1 MSLSFEEAR
10 DLIVSSI
17 EPLSGERVS
26 LIEAGGRVLLE
37 SVSAPWDLPPWDNSA
52 MDGFAVRSTDCA
64 DISPLIV
71 SGYTPAGG
79 ASASALEPGC
89 AVRIMTGAPIPPGC
103 DAVIPFENADETDG
117 RIIPRGPVRAKDHI
131 RYRGEDVVAGTI
143 VLPEG
148 TVLRPAEINMLATFS
163 RSFVTVHRRPRI
175 AILSTGDELVELG
188 DPLTPGRIIN
198 SNALSLAVSVREL
211 GAEPI
216 LLGIARD
223 EPESLREKLAAGL
236 SADVLITSAG
246 VSAGDRDFVREVLT
260 QMGVRPVFWKVDIK
274 PGRPMAFGLR
284 EKLPVFSLP
293 GNPVSTMITFEEFVR
308 PAILKMMGHR
318 RVLRPL
324 FRAELSE
331 PVKKKPGRVQFLRM
345 RITRRG
351 ERLIAVSPGDQN
363 TGIVRTMVHANAIA
377 ILPSDCGGLKGGDF
391 VDVHLLPWMES
402 IEEAGAGQTTE

>member
-52 MDGFAVRSTDCA
+52 MDGFAVRSADCA

-103 DAVIPFENADETDG
+103 DAVIPFENADETNG
-117 RIIPRGPVRAKDHI
+117 RVIPRGPVCAKDHI

-377 ILPSDCGGLKGGDF
+377 ILPSDCAGLKAGDF